1 MPMIN
6 AIDTDDVIERAQV
19 LADSGKIDQAINL
32 VRSAIKEQPKDGK
45 LWHMLGVLH
54 RTDHDSTAALAAL
67 EKALDYQPEN
77 PVLHHALARVTME
90 AGLPAVDKFDKARV
104 FSPNDGSVILGR
116 SAAQMATG
124 QFDRAIADL
133 ELILAGNPL
142 WLEGHELLSEARWT
156 SGDKDGL
163 ISSFVG
169 VLKTHPQNGALWAKC
184 LDTLFKADRFAKAAE
199 MVVEARKALG
209 DSRGLI
215 MYDAICASELGE
227 AEKANRLFDSLA
239 PITEI
244 ALAVRHMRHL
254 LRTGH
259 IELAARVG
267 ESFTQD
273 PEANQIWPYLSLA
286 WRAMG
291 DPRWKWLDDQ
301 DGLVQIYDLQDQ
313 IDVPGLARCLRSLH
327 VAKEDMIGQSVRGG
341 TQTDGPLFAR
351 IDPEIRNLRSVIQST
366 VRTHVSGLSPLDPT
380 HPVLRYRSHS
390 IGFSGSWSVRLTG
403 NGFHTSH
410 LHPMG
415 WFSSAF
421 YVNLPNGTD
430 MGPPPAGWLALGAPP
445 PELSLDLHAVRHI
458 EPKPGRLVIFP
469 SIMWHGTMP
478 FDEGERLSVA
488 FDVATPATL
497 DDSV

>member
-1 MPMIN
+1 MIN
-6 AIDTDDVIERAQV
+6 AFDSDDVIERAGA
-19 LADSGKIDQAINL
+19 LAGSGRIDQSISL
-32 VRSAIKEQPKDGK
+32 VGSAIKQQPKDGK
-45 LWHMLGVLH
+45 LWHMLGILH
-54 RTDHDSTAALAAL
+54 RRNQDSAAALVAL
-67 EKALDYQPEN
+67 EKALDHQPQN

-90 AGLPAVDKFDKARV
+90 AGLPAVEKFDKARI
-104 FSPNDGSVILGR
+104 FAPNDGSVLLGR
-116 SAAQMATG
+116 SAAQMAAG
-124 QFDRAIADL
+124 QFDRAIADM
-133 ELILAGNPL
+133 ELILANNPQ
-142 WLEGHELLSEARWT
+142 WLEGHELLSEARWS

-163 ISSFVG
+163 TRSFVAA
-169 VLKTHPQNGALWAKC
+169 LKNNPQHGALWAKC
-184 LDTLFKADRFAKAAE
+184 LDALFKADRFAEASK
-199 MVVEARKALG
+199 MVEEARNATG

-227 AEKANRLFDSLA
+227 TEKANQLFDSLA

-254 LRTGH
+254 LRTGK
-259 IELAARVG
+259 IDLAARLG

-273 PEANQIWPYLSLA
+273 PEAYQVWPYLSLA

-301 DGLVQIYDLQDQ
+301 DGLVQIYDLADQ
-313 IDVPGLARCLRSLH
+313 IDLAGLAQCLRSIH
-327 VAKEDMIGQSVRGG
+327 VAKEDMVGQSVRGG

-351 IDPEIRNLRSVIQST
+351 VDPEIRNLRSVIQST
-366 VRTHVSGLSPLDPT
+366 VRTHVAGLPALDPA
-380 HPVLRYRSHS
+380 HPVLRYRSDS

-403 NGFHTSH
+403 KGFHTSH

-421 YVNLPNGTD
+421 YVNLPNEAD

-445 PELSLDLHAVRHI
+445 PELNLDLPAIRHV
-458 EPKPGRLVIFP
+458 EPKSGRLVIFP

-488 FDVATPATL
+488 FDVATPGNAA
-497 DDSV
+497 